1 MQQQN
6 EKGSGQNSPDDELDR
21 LLDAALNQYGA
32 VQPREGLES
41 RILARLRS
49 QSAEPARRAWWR
61 WFTAAATV
69 AALAVIISMASRPHA
84 KPQPSVAQHPSVRLP
99 APNLAAPSEPRP
111 AMQRPKRR
119 WHAARDTQVAQA
131 LPKLDQFPSPQ
142 PLSEQEKL
150 LARYV
155 AVYPKQAALLAKLR
169 SEESERERIEDR
181 SKSPSKDAAH
191 FNEE

>member
-6 EKGSGQNSPDDELDR
+6 EKGSGQNSPGDELDQ

-32 VQPREGLES
+32 VQPREGLEG

-49 QSAEPARRAWWR
+49 QSAEPARHAWWR

-69 AALAVIISMASRPHA
+69 AALAVIISMASRPHTKA
-84 KPQPSVAQHPSVRLP
+84 EPSVSQRPSITLAP
-99 APNLAAPSEPRP
+99 PNLAATSDT
-111 AMQRPKRR
+111 AMQAPKRK
-119 WHAARDTQVAQA
+119 WHAAPKTRVVQV

-155 AVYPKQAALLAKLR
+155 AVYPKQVALLATLR
-169 SEESERERIEDR
+169 TEELERERIEEQSR
-181 SKSPSKDAAH
+181 SASKDAAA
-191 FNEE
+191 FDQE